1 MKNKSRQTKVL
12 KKNKT
17 LKKKIKTYKTDKIA
31 NFLKSIKN
39 KISVCPYKINIFK
52 HGSVS
57 TNSAGMRVSELGV
70 QIKENYGQLF
80 FYDLVDNAM
89 RVPHWHSDGDEI
101 GLVLEGK
108 IRVTIWNG
116 NDCEKQVF
124 TVEKMG
130 SWFIPRGTLHCLEN
144 FSSNKSK
151 FILCYDNPDTADRD
165 FIDAWQAMPTE
176 IICASTFLSVD
187 DAHII
192 KKQQLRNRLSKFEPT
207 THLAE
212 KTNHYSSFSNNFEY
226 TEPVYVSNLGEIRKI
241 SPENTVNMI
250 NKAWQKT
257 ILKPESLRIPHWY
270 TNSNVLLYV
279 DSGNG
284 FVSMLDSIG
293 DGNKEK
299 SYNFMIEKGD
309 VLALPIGFFHTILNI
324 SNEDLVFYEA
334 FMSGNTNEISIL
346 KGIQSLDNDVASGAL
361 GLSKENTALMLSHKA
376 PNFIVKF

>member
-1 MKNKSRQTKVL
+1 
-12 KKNKT
+12 
-17 LKKKIKTYKTDKIA
+17 
-31 NFLKSIKN
+31 
-39 KISVCPYKINIFK
+39 
-52 HGSVS
+52 
-57 TNSAGMRVSELGV
+57 
-70 QIKENYGQLF
+70 
-80 FYDLVDNAM
+80 M
-89 RVPHWHSDGDEI
+89 RVPHWHSDGDDI

-116 NDCEKQVF
+116 NDYEKQVF

-144 FSSNKSK
+144 FSSNESK
-151 FILCYDNPDTADRD
+151 FLVCYDNPDTADRD

-207 THLAE
+207 TQLAE

-226 TEPVYVSNLGEIRKI
+226 TEPVYISNLGEIRKI

-361 GLSKENTALMLSHKA
+361 GLSKENTARMLSHKA

>member
-1 MKNKSRQTKVL
+1 
-12 KKNKT
+12 
-17 LKKKIKTYKTDKIA
+17 
-31 NFLKSIKN
+31 
-39 KISVCPYKINIFK
+39 
-52 HGSVS
+52 
-57 TNSAGMRVSELGV
+57 
-70 QIKENYGQLF
+70 
-80 FYDLVDNAM
+80 
-89 RVPHWHSDGDEI
+89 
-101 GLVLEGK
+101 
-108 IRVTIWNG
+108 
-116 NDCEKQVF
+116 
-124 TVEKMG
+124 
-130 SWFIPRGTLHCLEN
+130 
-144 FSSNKSK
+144 
-151 FILCYDNPDTADRD
+151 
-165 FIDAWQAMPTE
+165 
-176 IICASTFLSVD
+176 
-187 DAHII
+187 
-192 KKQQLRNRLSKFEPT
+192 
-207 THLAE
+207 
-212 KTNHYSSFSNNFEY
+212 
-226 TEPVYVSNLGEIRKI
+226 
-241 SPENTVNMI
+241 MI

-361 GLSKENTALMLSHKA
+361 GLSKENTARMLSHKA

>member
-1 MKNKSRQTKVL
+1 MKMKNKSRST
-12 KKNKT
+12 KT
-17 LKKKIKTYKTDKIA
+17 LKKRKTLKHIKIYKIA

-39 KISVCPYKINIFK
+39 KITVCPYKINIFK
-52 HGSVS
+52 RGSIS
-57 TNSAGMRVSELGV
+57 KNSAGMRVSELGV
-70 QIKENYGQLF
+70 QIKENYGQIF

-144 FSSNKSK
+144 FSSNESQ
-151 FILCYDNPDTADRD
+151 FLVCYDNPDTADRD

-207 THLAE
+207 TQLAE

-270 TNSNVLLYV
+270 TSSNVLLYV

-293 DGNKEK
+293 DGTRAK

-309 VLALPIGFFHTILNI
+309 VLALPVGFFHTILNI

-361 GLSKENTALMLSHKA
+361 GLSKENTARMLSHKA